1 MRNLFI
7 LIGIGAVVLL
17 FLFTSLPA
25 VCGSGTEKVAY
36 ENYVSS
42 LPAGCE
48 PVPLECFEQAM
59 EEGQLNMFEWAEWW
73 PQEMYDGFSKEFGI
87 KVVRDYFGSEDE
99 VIAKFKLNPEAGYD
113 YVYTGL
119 RAAVLLRE
127 MGALREI
134 NYDWVPNV
142 KKYLPEWVIEEGIAF
157 GDPGWKYAIPYEMC
171 ITSYCY
177 NEKYVDDPRI
187 PSWSVLFEPDEKY
200 KGRITLTDNMWEVIP
215 CALIYLGY
223 RIDTKDEGELMEV
236 RNLLLRLKPYIMAF
250 DSWPV
255 RLMVE
260 EEAYIS
266 HTWGGDALY
275 FHRQLESIRGVLPA
289 ESTQLAFGTFGSA
302 KGGAHPAVFHLWAN
316 YVFRPEVNNQ
326 LIETIGYSPLH
337 TGVPELLSEEMKAWS
352 ATVLPEEYVEKS
364 QFQPPVVFTKEI
376 IDLWEPIW
384 LELKK

>member
-1 MRNLFI
+1 VRNLFT

-17 FLFTSLPA
+17 LLFASLPGCA
-25 VCGSGTEKVAY
+25 PAAEKVAY

-42 LPAGCE
+42 LPEGCE
-48 PVPLECFEQAM
+48 PVPPECFEQAM

-73 PQEMYDGFSKEFGI
+73 PQEMYDGFSQEFGI
-87 KVVRDYFGSEDE
+87 KLVRDYFGSEDE
-99 VIAKFKLNPEAGYD
+99 VIAKFRLNPEAGYD

-119 RAAVLLRE
+119 RAAILLRE
-127 MGALREI
+127 MDALREI
-134 NYDWVPNV
+134 NYDWVPNA
-142 KKYLPEWVIEEGIAF
+142 KKYLPEWVFEEGTTF
-157 GDPGWKYAIPYEMC
+157 GDPGWKHAIPYEMC
-171 ITSYCY
+171 ITSYSY
-177 NEKYVDDPRI
+177 NAKYVDDPRI

-215 CALIYLGY
+215 CALMYLGY

-236 RNLLLRLKPYIMAF
+236 RNLLLSLKPYIMAF

-275 FHRQLESIRGVLPA
+275 FHRQLESIRGGLPT
-289 ESTQLAFGTFGSA
+289 EGTQLAFGTFGSA
-302 KGGAHPAVFHLWAN
+302 IGGAHPAVFHLWAN
-316 YVFRPEVNNQ
+316 YVFRPEVNNL

-337 TGVPELLSEEMKAWS
+337 TAVPELLSEEMKAWPC
-352 ATVLPEEYVEKS
+352 TVLPEEYVEKS
-364 QFQPPVVFTKEI
+364 QFQPPVVFTAEI